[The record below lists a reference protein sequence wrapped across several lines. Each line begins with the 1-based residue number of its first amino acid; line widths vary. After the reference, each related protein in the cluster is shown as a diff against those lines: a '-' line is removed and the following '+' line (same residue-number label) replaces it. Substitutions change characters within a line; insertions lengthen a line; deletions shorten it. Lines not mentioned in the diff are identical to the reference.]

1 MTMASERVNTWPP
14 PERAFEDYVVGDQII
29 TGGRT
34 VDTADI
40 NLFAGLTGDMYPLH
54 VNAMYAEGTRFGGR
68 IAHGPLTFSIAVGL
82 VALSGWYGNCIE
94 ALIEC
99 RTMRAM
105 APVRSGDTLRVRA
118 SVLEVEEHK
127 SPKYGVLHV
136 DYDVINQEDTS
147 VMNFHWVMLARRR
160 TPLEA

>member
-1 MTMASERVNTWPP
+1 MTEATSTWAPAERYL
-14 PERAFEDYVVGDQII
+14 EDFEVGQQIL

-34 VDTADI
+34 VDQADI
-40 NLFAGLTGDMYPLH
+40 NLFAGLTGDNYPLH
-54 VNAMYAEGTRFGGR
+54 VNAMWAETGRFGER

-82 VALSGWYGNCIE
+82 VALSGWYSNCIE

-99 RTMRAM
+99 RSMRAT

-118 SVLEVEEHK
+118 TVLEIEPHK

-136 DYDVINQEDTS
+136 GYDVINQKDES

-160 TPLEA
+160 TPLES

>member
-1 MTMASERVNTWPP
+1 MTSTWAPEERY
-14 PERAFEDYVVGDQII
+14 FEDFVLGQQIL

-34 VDTADI
+34 VDQADI
-40 NLFAGLTGDMYPLH
+40 NLFAGLTGDNYPLH
-54 VNAMYAEGTRFGGR
+54 VNAMWAENGRFGER

-82 VALSGWYGNCIE
+82 VALSGWYSNCIE

-99 RTMRAM
+99 RSMRAT

-118 SVLEVEEHK
+118 TVIELEEHK

-136 DYDVINQEDTS
+136 GYDVINQKDES

-160 TPLEA
+160 TPLETSSD

>member
-1 MTMASERVNTWPP
+1 VANWPP
-14 PERAFEDYVVGDQII
+14 PARAFEDFEHGDEIL

-34 VDTADI
+34 VDQADI
-40 NLFAGLTGDMYPLH
+40 NLFAGLTGDNYPLH
-54 VNAMYAEGTRFGGR
+54 VNAMWAENGRFGER

-82 VALSGWYGNCIE
+82 VALSGWYGDCIE

-99 RTMRAM
+99 RTMRAT

-118 SVLEVEEHK
+118 KVIETEAHK

-136 DYDVINQEDTS
+136 GYDVINQKDES

-160 TPLEA
+160 TPLES

>member
-1 MTMASERVNTWPP
+1 MGDWPP
-14 PERAFEDYVVGDQII
+14 PERAFEDYQVGEEIL

-40 NLFAGLTGDMYPLH
+40 NQFAGLTGDHYPLH
-54 VNAMYAEGTRFGGR
+54 VDEEYARNTRFGGR

-82 VALSGWYGNCIE
+82 VGSSGWYGNCIE

-99 RTMRAM
+99 RTMRAT

-118 SVLEVEEHK
+118 RVLETEEHK
-127 SPKYGVLHV
+127 SGKYGVLHV
-136 DYDVINQEDTS
+136 GYDVLNQNGES

-160 TPLEA
+160 TPLGSANA

>member
-1 MTMASERVNTWPP
+1 MTDTWAPEERYL
-14 PERAFEDYVVGDQII
+14 EDFAVGQQIL

-34 VDTADI
+34 VDQADI
-40 NLFAGLTGDMYPLH
+40 NLFAGLTGDNYPLH
-54 VNAMYAEGTRFGGR
+54 VNAMWASDTRFGER

-82 VALSGWYGNCIE
+82 VALSGWYSNCIE

-99 RTMRAM
+99 RSMRAT

-118 SVLEVEEHK
+118 TVLEVEDHK

-136 DYDVINQEDTS
+136 GYDVINQKDES
-147 VMNFHWVMLARRR
+147 VMNVHWVMLARRR
-160 TPLEA
+160 TPLSEQQES